1 VQYYATYVPN
11 APTAPTEVLDAVA
24 NQNSMYTK
32 VPSIKWA
39 KPQDTSGSLISKYN
53 LAMLKGSVVGTFGN
67 EDQHGTKS
75 VDVTASN
82 APAWSAAPLDSNNAV
97 ISGYPN
103 KLGLAIGKWWFKVRS
118 VNALTF
124 SAYSPTL
131 SVDVYRGVT
140 TTATFSTFEQSNNAD
155 GTLKGVKLAWSDI
168 TDQTAGG
175 QSGKAITGYII
186 QYSGPD
192 KDALDW
198 KDIDTAKIGTLT
210 NAKTDF

>member
-11 APTAPTEVLDAVA
+11 PPKAPTEVLDATA
-24 NQNSMYTK
+24 NQNNMYTK
-32 VPSIKWA
+32 VPSIQWA

-53 LAMLKGSVVGTFGN
+53 LAMLKGASVGTFGD
-67 EDQHGTKS
+67 EAQHGTKS

-82 APAWSAAPLDSNNAV
+82 TPKWTALALDSNNAV
-97 ISGYPN
+97 VSGYPN

-118 VNALTF
+118 VNALTH

-131 SVDVYRGVT
+131 SVEVYKGVS
-140 TTATFSTFEQSNNAD
+140 TTATFSTFEQSNNSD
-155 GTLKGVKLAWSDI
+155 GTLKGVKLAWSNI

-198 KDIDTAKIGTLT
+198 
-210 NAKTDF
+210 